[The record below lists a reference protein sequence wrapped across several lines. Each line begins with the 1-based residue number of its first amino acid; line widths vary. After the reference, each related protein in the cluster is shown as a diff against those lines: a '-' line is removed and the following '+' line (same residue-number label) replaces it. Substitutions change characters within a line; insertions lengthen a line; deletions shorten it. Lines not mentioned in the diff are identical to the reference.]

1 MGRIRLEVLPW
12 VSDVLDNQAVGRLV
26 LEETIEEGA
35 TIGDLMRKLG
45 SENQAFG
52 DVMFD
57 IETDKLSGNVMI
69 VLNDWIVEALEG
81 LETNI
86 KDGDIIKILPVIA
99 GG

>member
-1 MGRIRLEVLPW
+1 MGRIRLEIQPW
-12 VSDVLDNQAVGRLV
+12 ISDVLDNQAVGNLI

-45 SENQAFG
+45 SQNQAFG

-57 IETDKLSGNVMI
+57 TETDKLSGNVMI
-69 VLNDWIVEALEG
+69 VLNDRIVEGLKG

-86 KDGDIIKILPVIA
+86 KDGDIIKLLPVIA

>member
-1 MGRIRLEVLPW
+1 MSRIRLEIQPW
-12 VSDVLDNQAVGRLV
+12 ISNVLDNQAVGSLI
-26 LEETIEEGA
+26 LDETIEEGA

-57 IETDKLSGNVMI
+57 NDADKLSGNVII
-69 VLNDWIVEALEG
+69 VLNDRIVEALKG
-81 LETNI
+81 LETNM
-86 KDGDIIKILPVIA
+86 KDGDIVKLLPVIA